1 MAISQI
7 TVFCFYEPVLS
18 FDSQAVRQAANPL
31 VVLSPNDQQN
41 YEVSRSMMARRSLG
55 VAAKARITLLRRYLD
70 LLCRRSRVLGT
81 RRTSSDARL
90 RRLNARRREGRSPG

>member
-55 VAAKARITLLRRYLD
+55 VAAKARRTLSHCIVTYYADVHRCRNAPNVERRALAPPHHA
-70 LLCRRSRVLGT
+70 S
-81 RRTSSDARL
+81 A
-90 RRLNARRREGRSPG
+90 